1 MPFEDELG
9 AALRRTGD
17 GFVPGRPDLVASGER
32 RGRRL
37 VARRRAAVVGG
48 SALALA
54 VVGSV
59 GAYGGGLLGNG
70 TGRGGTANV
79 AVAPVP
85 TTEPAA
91 ASTPATAQPAGGVS
105 AARLIEIYRQLLSGG
120 RVSDTTA
127 RVPGGADQS
136 SNAMVAGVYDDGKGR
151 AAISVGLARTDPHG
165 QAAQDMLE
173 CPDPELVPYDSCT
186 VETLPDGGRLNL
198 FQGYEYPDKREPT
211 KLWRAVLVTREGYQV
226 DVSEWNAPAEKGQPV
241 SRPNPPLNKSQLKSF
256 TTSALWRQVLSRLP
270 APQQAP
276 EGTDAADTNK
286 GNGASPDASAGTGSG
301 TGSGDTAGTTTD
313 KGTDE
318 GKGTGKG
325 TGGSTP
331 VDPRPSGGTGQ
342 APDQGDTDQGDSGQG
357 GEGHSGTVRV
367 LESLVP
373 KSGITIVRR
382 SGQPG
387 YGALVLDDGKG
398 ASLVQVN
405 VQEGMGEA
413 LKERM
418 EGAGVVVLPDGT
430 RVLAEQKS
438 GEKGGSGV
446 VWWSVDTLRPD
457 GRRVVVSAFNTG
469 DQSKAATR
477 AKPILT
483 MEQIKAIALDPKWF
497 G

>member
-17 GFVPGRPDLVASGER
+17 GFVPGRPDLVAAGER

-59 GAYGGGLLGNG
+59 GAYGSGLLGVG
-70 TGRGGTANV
+70 TGSGGMPNV
-79 AVAPVP
+79 AAAPVA

-91 ASTPATAQPAGGVS
+91 ASTPTTVQSAGGVS

-120 RVSDTTA
+120 RVNDTTA
-127 RVPGGADQS
+127 NVPGGADQS
-136 SNAMVAGVYDDGKGR
+136 PNAMVAGVYDDGNGR

-165 QAAQDMLE
+165 QAAEDMLK
-173 CPDPELVPYDSCT
+173 CPDRKLVPYDSCA
-186 VETLPDGGRLNL
+186 VETLPDGGKLNL

-241 SRPNPPLNKSQLKSF
+241 SRPNPPLNKAQLKSF

-276 EGTDAADTNK
+276 EGADAADANA
-286 GNGASPDASAGTGSG
+286 GNGASTGASAGTSTG
-301 TGSGDTAGTTTD
+301 TGTRDTTGTTRD
-313 KGTDE
+313 
-318 GKGTGKG
+318 KG
-325 TGGSTP
+325 TGGATAG
-331 VDPRPSGGTGQ
+331 DPQPSGGTAQ
-342 APDQGDTDQGDSGQG
+342 TPDQGGTGPEDASQG
-357 GEGHSGTVRV
+357 GSGHSGTVAV

-373 KSGITIVRR
+373 KSGITILRR

-387 YGALVLDDGKG
+387 YGSLVLDDGKG

-405 VQEGMGEA
+405 VQEGMGEL
-413 LKERM
+413 LKDRM
-418 EGAGVVVLPDGT
+418 EGASVVVLPDGT

-477 AKPILT
+477 AKPVLT
-483 MEQIKAIALDPKWF
+483 MEQIKVIALDPKWF

>member
-9 AALRRTGD
+9 EALRRTGD
-17 GFVPGRPDLVASGER
+17 EFVPGRPDLVASGER

-59 GAYGGGLLGNG
+59 GAYGGGLFGAAG
-70 TGRGGTANV
+70 TGGDGMANV
-79 AVAPVP
+79 AAAPVP
-85 TTEPAA
+85 TTQTAA
-91 ASTPATAQPAGGVS
+91 ASTPTSAQPAGGVS

-127 RVPGGADQS
+127 RGTGGADES

-151 AAISVGLARTDPHG
+151 AAISVGLARTDPRG
-165 QAAQDMLE
+165 QAAKDMLA
-173 CPDPELVPYDSCT
+173 CPDKELVPYDSCT
-186 VETLPDGGRLNL
+186 VETLPDGGKLNL

-226 DVSEWNAPAEKGQPV
+226 DVSEWNAPAEKGEPV
-241 SRPNPPLNKSQLKSF
+241 SRPAPPLNKAELKAF

-276 EGTDAADTNK
+276 QGAESAADT
-286 GNGASPDASAGTGSG
+286 GAGTAASPRASTGTN
-301 TGSGDTAGTTTD
+301 TGGNTGTTT
-313 KGTDE
+313 GTPA
-318 GKGTGKG
+318 GTGTGKG
-325 TGGSTP
+325 TAGAGAD
-331 VDPRPSGGTGQ
+331 DPQAPAGTGQ
-342 APDQGDTDQGDSGQG
+342 TPDQGDPNQGDPGRG
-357 GEGHSGTVRV
+357 GTVAV

-373 KSGITIVRR
+373 KSGITVLRR
-382 SGQPG
+382 AGQPG
-387 YGALVLDDGKG
+387 YGSLVLDDGKG

-405 VQEGMGEA
+405 VQEGMGEL
-413 LKERM
+413 LKDRM
-418 EGAGVVVLPDGT
+418 EGPGAVVLPDGT

-477 AKPILT
+477 ARPILT
-483 MEQIKAIALDPKWF
+483 MEQIRAIALDPKWF

>member
-9 AALRRTGD
+9 AALRRAGD
-17 GFVPGRPDLVASGER
+17 GFVPDRPDLVASGER

-54 VVGSV
+54 VVGSAGV
-59 GAYGGGLLGNG
+59 YGGGLLG
-70 TGRGGTANV
+70 TGKDGMANV
-79 AVAPVP
+79 AAPVP
-85 TTEPAA
+85 TTPPAA
-91 ASTPATAQPAGGVS
+91 TPAPQPAQPAGGVT

-127 RVPGGADQS
+127 RLPGGADQS
-136 SNAMVAGVYDDGKGR
+136 PNAMVAGVYDDGKGR

-165 QAAQDMLE
+165 QAAEDMLE
-173 CPDPELVPYDSCT
+173 CPDPELIPYDSCA

-256 TTSALWRQVLSRLP
+256 TTSSLWRQILSRLP

-276 EGTDAADTNK
+276 EGTDASD
-286 GNGASPDASAGTGSG
+286 GNTGHGSSPGASAGTGTG
-301 TGSGDTAGTTTD
+301 TGDTTGTTTD
-313 KGTDE
+313 K

-325 TGGSTP
+325 TGKGGATP
-331 VDPRPSGGTGQ
+331 GDPRPSGGTGQ
-342 APDQGDTDQGDSGQG
+342 TPDQGGTDQGDSGQG
-357 GEGHSGTVRV
+357 DAGHGGTVGV
-367 LESLVP
+367 LES
-373 KSGITIVRR
+373 GIKILRR

-413 LKERM
+413 LKDRM
-418 EGAGVVVLPDGT
+418 EGAGVIVLPDGT

>member
-1 MPFEDELG
+1 MSFEDELG

-59 GAYGGGLLGNG
+59 GAYGGGLLGVG
-70 TGRGGTANV
+70 TGGDGMANV
-79 AVAPVP
+79 AAAPVP
-85 TTEPAA
+85 TTETAG
-91 ASTPATAQPAGGVS
+91 ASTPATGQPAGGVS
-105 AARLIEIYRQLLSGG
+105 AARLIEIYRQLLAGG

-127 RVPGGADQS
+127 GVPGGADQAP
-136 SNAMVAGVYDDGKGR
+136 NATVAGVYDDGKGR

-165 QAAQDMLE
+165 QAAEDMLK
-173 CPDPELVPYDSCT
+173 CPDPKLVPYDSCA
-186 VETLPDGGRLNL
+186 VETLPGGGRLNL

-241 SRPNPPLNKSQLKSF
+241 SRPNPPLTKDQLKSF

-276 EGTDAADTNK
+276 EGADAAEAETKNT
-286 GNGASPDASAGTGSG
+286 GDAAGTGASTGTSSG
-301 TGSGDTAGTTTD
+301 TGTGDSSGSTT
-313 KGTDE
+313 GQ
-318 GKGTGKG
+318 GKGKGKD
-325 TGGSTP
+325 TGGTP
-331 VDPRPSGGTGQ
+331 AGDPQPSGGAVQKPGQ
-342 APDQGDTDQGDSGQG
+342 EDTGQG
-357 GEGHSGTVRV
+357 GSGHGGTVAT

-373 KSGITIVRR
+373 KSGITVLRR

-387 YGALVLDDGKG
+387 YGSLVLDDGKG

-405 VQEGMGEA
+405 VQEGMGDV
-413 LKERM
+413 LKDRM

-430 RVLAEQKS
+430 RVLAEQKP

-457 GRRVVVSAFNTG
+457 GRRVIVSAFNTG
-469 DQSKAATR
+469 DQSKPATR
-477 AKPILT
+477 TKPILT
-483 MEQIKAIALDPKWF
+483 MEQLKSIALDPKWF
-497 G
+497 A

>member
-17 GFVPGRPDLVASGER
+17 GFVPGRPDLVAGGEQ

-54 VVGSV
+54 VVGSA
-59 GAYGGGLLGNG
+59 GAYGGGLLGIG
-70 TGRGGTANV
+70 TGSDGMAQV
-79 AVAPVP
+79 AAPVP
-85 TTEPAA
+85 TTQTAT
-91 ASTPATAQPAGGVS
+91 ASTPPAAPTSGVT

-127 RVPGGADQS
+127 NVPGGADQAP
-136 SNAMVAGVYDDGKGR
+136 NATVAGVYDDGKGR

-165 QAAQDMLE
+165 QAAEDMLK
-173 CPDPELVPYDSCT
+173 CPDRKLVPYDSCT

-211 KLWRAVLVTREGYQV
+211 KLWRAILVTREGYQV

-276 EGTDAADTNK
+276 EGTGAVDANT
-286 GNGASPDASAGTGSG
+286 GNGASPAASAGAGATNTGDS
-301 TGSGDTAGTTTD
+301 TGTTT
-313 KGTDE
+313 
-318 GKGTGKG
+318 GKGKGKTGA
-325 TGGSTP
+325 TP
-331 VDPRPSGGTGQ
+331 GAPQPSGGTGQ
-342 APDQGDTDQGDSGQG
+342 TPDRGDTDQGDSGQG
-357 GEGHSGTVRV
+357 GAGHGATARV
-367 LESLVP
+367 LESLVSKP
-373 KSGITIVRR
+373 GITILRR

-405 VQEGMGEA
+405 VQEDMGEA
-413 LKERM
+413 LKDRM

-469 DQSKAATR
+469 DQAKAATR

-483 MEQIKAIALDPKWF
+483 LEQIKAIALDPKWF

>member
-17 GFVPGRPDLVASGER
+17 GFVPGRPDLVAAGER

-54 VVGSV
+54 VVGSA
-59 GAYGGGLLGNG
+59 GAYGGGLLGIG
-70 TGRGGTANV
+70 TGSDGMARV
-79 AVAPVP
+79 AAPVP
-85 TTEPAA
+85 TTQTAV
-91 ASTPATAQPAGGVS
+91 ASTPPTAQPASGLS
-105 AARLIEIYRQLLSGG
+105 SARLIEIYRQLLPGG
-120 RVSDTTA
+120 RVSDTRA
-127 RVPGGADQS
+127 NVPGGADQS
-136 SNAMVAGVYDDGKGR
+136 PNAMVAGVYDDGKGR

-165 QAAQDMLE
+165 QAAEDMLK
-173 CPDPELVPYDSCT
+173 CPDRKLVPYDSCT

-211 KLWRAVLVTREGYQV
+211 KLWRAILVTREGYQV
-226 DVSEWNAPAEKGQPV
+226 DVSEWNASAEKGQPV
-241 SRPNPPLNKSQLKSF
+241 SRPNPPLNKVELKSF

-276 EGTDAADTNK
+276 EGTGAAEGNT
-286 GNGASPDASAGTGSG
+286 GNGASPGASAGAGSDTG
-301 TGSGDTAGTTTD
+301 TGDTTGTTTD
-313 KGTDE
+313 KGK
-318 GKGTGKG
+318 GKGKAGA
-325 TGGSTP
+325 TP
-331 VDPRPSGGTGQ
+331 DAPQPSGGTGQ
-342 APDQGDTDQGDSGQG
+342 TPHQGGTDQGDSGQG
-357 GEGHSGTVRV
+357 GTGHRGTVGV

-373 KSGITIVRR
+373 KSGITILRR

-405 VQEGMGEA
+405 VQEDMGEA
-413 LKERM
+413 LKDRM

-446 VWWSVDTLRPD
+446 VWWSIDTLRPD